1 MFKSIIDF
9 FTGQIPVSRWVLIL
23 MLLALVVNIGM
34 IMNYLSRK
42 KLPGEELNV

>member
-9 FTGQIPVSRWVLIL
+9 LTGQIPVSRWVLIL
-23 MLLALVVNIGM
+23 MLLALVVDIAVIISYNA
-34 IMNYLSRK
+34 RK